1 MKRTDYQK
9 PAIRVVKLQHSGFI
23 CQSVK
28 SIHGGT
34 LGGGGSDATYNGTV
48 RSRGFDDWDDE

>member
-9 PAIRVVKLQHSGFI
+9 PAMHVVKLQHSGFI
-23 CQSVK
+23 CQSVS
-28 SIHGGT
+28 SIKGGT
-34 LGGGGSDATYNGTV
+34 LGGGGSDKNYSGTV